1 MYNSCMMKGPLVVFL
16 AAVALA
22 GCSTRDITKDLQIVD
37 VRTGWYD
44 YGVIAGGDNKL
55 VPSISF
61 KLKNVSDEDISGVQ
75 VNAVFRKVG
84 DDAIIGEHFVPAVGS
99 DTALAPGSTTPEIV
113 LRSKIGYTGS
123 ESRLQ
128 MLKNSNF
135 VDGRVTIL
143 GRHGRS
149 NWIRLQEI
157 PIERQLLTE

>member
-1 MYNSCMMKGPLVVFL
+1 MMKGSLLVVL
-16 AAVALA
+16 AAAALA

-44 YGVIAGGDNKL
+44 YGVVEGGDNKL

-61 KLKNVSDEDISGVQ
+61 KLKNVSDDEISGVQ

-84 DDAIIGEHFVPAVGS
+84 DDRIIGEHFVPAIGS
-99 DTALAPGSTTPEIV
+99 DTALAPGSTTSEIV
-113 LRSKIGYTGS
+113 LRSKVGYTGS

-128 MLKNSNF
+128 MLKNSQF